1 MRLTTYLKVCF
12 NSSNVHASAFRI
24 SQRAKGKIE
33 MPFDAQLIDVSPTRK
48 ILHCSY
54 IDSEGKDRTD
64 SYDIPTDSAVATDA
78 DLNALTAEL
87 GALTNASLY
96 AVGVTS
102 WFQAAPPSKAN
113 ALDAT
118 NDSVR
123 DNVVILFK
131 DIANNSFD
139 LYVPAN
145 VEADT
150 MVLGTENPDAAKLA
164 DLIAAAGAIWA
175 TFDPISL
182 RFTERKQKN
191 KATKL

>member
-1 MRLTTYLKVCF
+1 M
-12 NSSNVHASAFRI
+12 
-24 SQRAKGKIE
+24 
-33 MPFDAQLIDVSPTRK
+33 
-48 ILHCSY
+48 
-54 IDSEGKDRTD
+54 DSEGKERTD

-87 GALTNASLY
+87 GALSNASLY

-102 WFQAAPPSKAN
+102 WFQASTPSKAN

-118 NDSVR
+118 NDSVK

-131 DIANNSFD
+131 DNANNGFD

-150 MVLGTENPDAAKLA
+150 MVDGTENPDATKLA
-164 DLIAAAGAIWA
+164 DLIAAANAVWA
-175 TFDPISL
+175 TYNPISI
-182 RFTERKQKN
+182 RFTERKLKN
-191 KATKL
+191 RATKL